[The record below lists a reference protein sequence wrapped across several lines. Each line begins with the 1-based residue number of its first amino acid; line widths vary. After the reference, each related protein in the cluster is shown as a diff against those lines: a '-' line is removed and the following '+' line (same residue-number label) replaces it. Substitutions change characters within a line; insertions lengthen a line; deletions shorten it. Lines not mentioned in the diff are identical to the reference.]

1 MKNLTAEQ
9 IRIIDEITNEFLAMN
24 EKKTSKNNLIDLDFL
39 FKEKRDWEEKVLMLT
54 RKNECVLHRAKDECE
69 IAFDKLRKQLFGIA
83 DVSVRYDAYGG
94 YISIEKGRDAFRIT
108 YKAPRTVYVRNHNLG
123 VYFEYADKFIV
134 SGYVSGNHD
143 VRCDS
148 TEEFFSNE
156 YVKNRLYKLLK

>member
-9 IRIIDEITNEFLAMN
+9 MRIIDELTNEFLSMN
-24 EKKTSKNNLIDLDFL
+24 EKQTSKNNLIDLDFL
-39 FKEKRDWEEKVLMLT
+39 FKEKKEWEEKVLMLT
-54 RKNECVLHRAKDECE
+54 RKNEYLLHKAKDECE
-69 IAFDKLRKQLFGIA
+69 IAFDKLRKELSGIA

-108 YKAPRTVYVRNHNLG
+108 YKAPRTVYVSNDTLG
-123 VYFEYADKFIV
+123 DYFEYADKFIV

-148 TEEFFSNE
+148 TDEFFSNE
-156 YVKNRLYKLLK
+156 YVVNRLYKLLK